1 MLTDSPSYKHSNK
14 ENSPKHCPIIRKS
27 NISHKLINEVLNSGS
42 DYLQDQLEQI
52 DHKIIQYQCNIKQKI
67 TTLLGESTCSIDQQ
81 LFQTKLQD
89 LRMEE
94 QNYQQMQSDID
105 KQQSTLYDYYETEFN
120 KLKSQYELVTQE
132 HQQFIKERGEV
143 HQTYNSILETKAML
157 KEDLNAK
164 LLQRAELVGQ
174 KEELEEFVEQIKND
188 HPQLT
193 EIVESIYQC
202 DQKTQ
207 DIVKNIHNATNQIQL
222 LYFQQDEKKKQLASY
237 NQTTL
242 LEVQVHQQ
250 TQKVK
255 QLKNKIVP
263 IQKSLNLQH
272 PDSIL
277 NEFIVYYGNQPIHL
291 ESIEFQTKL
300 TSFIQQFRN
309 TLFKQGNQGN
319 NWGSM
324 KEFVFQLE
332 QFIFAS
338 LSQRQSQNQLSDLKH
353 SLKQYG
359 DEQLLSN
366 EVCTIDYQV
375 EVKKQQIKEFEEEKS
390 QALYRREI
398 LYDQFQER
406 VSQQSEEAFQQYQ
419 DQNEQELTHI
429 LNEFG
434 NTEYRSI
441 LDQTFKQM
449 QQLMQDQE
457 EEQFNNTYKVLQQYY
472 LFDQAI
478 KINIQMV
485 DQEILPQLKNI
496 GQSIIN
502 AKKELDK
509 LSGSERPYIDRQ
521 NKIELDIKYLEQEF
535 KRKIDYFNSQEAE
548 IQRCLSATKLA
559 IENTQ
564 EQLLSKDKP
573 NKALLE
579 QEILQLNNMLI
590 QLQEQK
596 KQIEAS
602 QFQFSKS
609 PQKND
614 VSRRSS
620 NGGILAISKSLNQF
634 SKLRKEPTVNSFNN
648 SVVKGITP
656 SKESSNLYHIAKYPK
671 PNCKTSQEL
680 RLKSN
685 VSLKSIK

>member
-14 ENSPKHCPIIRKS
+14 ENSPKYCSVIRRS

-52 DHKIIQYQCNIKQKI
+52 DQKIIQYQCNIKQKI

-94 QNYQQMQSDID
+94 QNYQQMQCDID
-105 KQQSTLYDYYETEFN
+105 KQQSILYDYYETEFN

-132 HQQFIKERGEV
+132 HQQFIKERCEV
-143 HQTYNSILETKAML
+143 NQNYNSILETKAML

-207 DIVKNIHNATNQIQL
+207 DIVKNIKYITNQIQL
-222 LYFQQDEKKKQLASY
+222 LYYQQDEKKKQLASY

-255 QLKNKIVP
+255 YLKNKIVP

-277 NEFIVYYGNQPIHL
+277 NEFIVYYGNSPIHL

-309 TLFKQGNQGN
+309 SLFKQGNQGN

-338 LSQRQSQNQLSDLKH
+338 LSQRQIQNQLSDLKQN
-353 SLKQYG
+353 LKQYG

-406 VSQQSEEAFQQYQ
+406 VSQQNEEAFQQYQ
-419 DQNEQELTHI
+419 DQNEKELNHI

-434 NTEYRSI
+434 NAEYRSI

-478 KINIQMV
+478 KTNIQMV

-496 GQSIIN
+496 GQSINN

-509 LSGSERPYIDRQ
+509 LSGSEKPYIDRQ
-521 NKIELDIKYLEQEF
+521 NKIEQDIQYLEQEF
-535 KRKIDYFNSQEAE
+535 KRKIDYFNNQEQE
-548 IQRCLSATKLA
+548 LQRCLNTIKLA

-564 EQLLSKDKP
+564 EQLLSKEKP

-579 QEILQLNNMLI
+579 QEILQLNNMLT

-596 KQIEAS
+596 KQIEVS

-614 VSRRSS
+614 ISRRSS

-634 SKLRKEPTVNSFNN
+634 QKLRKEPSVNSFNN

-685 VSLKSIK
+685 VSLKQIK

>member
-81 LFQTKLQD
+81 LFQNKLQD

-132 HQQFIKERGEV
+132 HQQFIKDRGEV

-207 DIVKNIHNATNQIQL
+207 DIAKNINNITNQIQL
-222 LYFQQDEKKKQLASY
+222 LYFQQDEKKKQLSSY

-255 QLKNKIVP
+255 YLKNKIVP

-277 NEFIVYYGNQPIHL
+277 NEFIVYYGSQPIHL

-434 NTEYRSI
+434 NVEYRSI

-496 GQSIIN
+496 GQSINN

-521 NKIELDIKYLEQEF
+521 TKIELDIQYLEQEF

-548 IQRCLSATKLA
+548 LQRCLSATKLA